1 MTEPRTARYHR
12 ETEETRVT
20 VELALD
26 GTGKYSIDT
35 GNGTL
40 DHFLAQLARHG
51 LLDLTIHA
59 KGDLETGWHHTVEDV
74 AIGLG
79 RALQQAIGDGRGIVR
94 MGHALVPLDE
104 ALARVALDLS
114 GRGYAV
120 VETGLTA
127 EYVEHL
133 PSDLVRHFLETF
145 AAEGRFTLHARLL
158 AGVNDHHKAEALFKA
173 LARALDDAVR
183 LDPRRGGDVPSTKGT
198 LS

>member
-1 MTEPRTARYHR
+1 MTQPRTARYHR
-12 ETEETRVT
+12 ETGETRVT

-40 DHFLAQLARHG
+40 DHFLAQIARHG
-51 LLDLTIHA
+51 LLDLNVQA

-74 AIGLG
+74 AISLG
-79 RALQQAIGDGRGIVR
+79 RALQEAVGDGRGIVR
-94 MGHALVPLDE
+94 MGHAMVPLDE

-114 GRGYAV
+114 GRGYSV

-183 LDPRRGGDVPSTKGT
+183 LDPRRGGDVPSTKGV